1 MTTIDLNE
9 KVRLRLTRDGIK
21 FYIAYID
28 SLNMP
33 KHVRD
38 NMVDKYENHSS
49 DIFDS
54 QLWDVMHIFGPA
66 MYIGNPKNL
75 FWNNSIEIL

>member
-1 MTTIDLNE
+1 
-9 KVRLRLTRDGIK
+9 
-21 FYIAYID
+21 
-28 SLNMP
+28 MP